1 MTLGKTFHD
10 HEETIS
16 SGLFWS
22 AFLQTT
28 RDFSCFFGPCCC
40 CCWNV
45 RIKYTFLSFALS
57 HTKQTININSKQLKT
72 KQSKTKQKPKQN
84 KKNCGKNKNNL
95 IKDMDFVKAN
105 VYAQAKGILSQNT
118 LQATS
123 ALFFTK
129 YEFMVIIV

>member
-10 HEETIS
+10 PEETIS
-16 SGLFWS
+16 MVCFGG

-105 VYAQAKGILSQNT
+105 VYA
-118 LQATS
+118 
-123 ALFFTK
+123 
-129 YEFMVIIV
+129 